1 MDQFYKVFYRPDL
14 VSAKLREDYNPVNQA
29 AAKTDI
35 QKVLAGGAP
44 PDVAFVS
51 PKPLQA
57 DNIELTVELTDRGGG
72 IGRLEWEINGETTD
86 MTEKPEKG
94 ENGASL
100 SVPKKITLSPG
111 ENNIRVKAYNARN
124 EIASAPAAISLVR

>member
-1 MDQFYKVFYRPDL
+1 M
-14 VSAKLREDYNPVNQA
+14 QA
-29 AAKTDI
+29 ER
-35 QKVLAGGAP
+35 

-51 PKPLQA
+51 PKPMQA
-57 DNIELTVELTDRGGG
+57 EDIELTVELTDRGGG
-72 IGRLEWEINGETTD
+72 IGRLEWEINGTTTD

-100 SVPKKITLSPG
+100 RVPKKITLLPG

-124 EIASAPAAISLVR
+124 EIASAPAAILLIR